1 MFKLLKYLKK
11 YWYFALLAPIFMIA
25 EVTMDMLVTNKMG
38 TMIDIVNS
46 YGPTSDNNQFLN
58 TIVSN
63 GIIMLAL
70 VLIGVVS
77 GILSG
82 VFANLASQK
91 FANDLR
97 KGLFSK
103 IMHLSFQQ
111 SDDFSTA
118 SLVTRVTNDVTAVQ
132 TMIAMAIRMFIRS
145 LSMFILG
152 IVFTLQISK
161 QFMIILAVVL
171 PLEILI
177 MVFFMIKAFP
187 MFSIVQSKLDKVNS
201 VVHENLT
208 GARVV
213 KAFSKEDYEYNRF
226 VEANDTLTSIT
237 LKVNKLMAIIM
248 PLFMLIVYAGMIAIY
263 YIGANSQF
271 DAMLYLENFATSID
285 PKISVGEMEKATTY
299 IMMIMSSLLMIGMTF
314 ANMARAA
321 ASGKR
326 INEVL
331 ETPDII
337 CDGNLDVTTLK
348 ETGTIEF
355 KNVDFAYP
363 NASASVLENINLKIE
378 KGETVAIVGATG
390 SGKTTLVNL
399 ITRFYDVTKGE
410 ILVDGENIKNYK
422 LVDLRN
428 KIAIVLQK
436 AELFAGTI
444 KENIKWG
451 NPNATDEE
459 VEWAAN
465 IAQAIEFIDSK
476 EKKFDEY
483 VEEKGTSLSGGQR
496 QRLSIARAIVKKP
509 EILIFDDSTSAL
521 DLVTEAKLYKA
532 MRDNIADTTKIVVAQ
547 RIATAKNADKIVVLD
562 GGTIIA
568 YDTHENLLA
577 NCEIYQDIY
586 NSQLKREG
594 DING

>member
-46 YGPTSDNNQFLN
+46 YGPTSDDNQFLS
-58 TIVSN
+58 TIVN
-63 GIIMLAL
+63 TGIIMLAL

-97 KGLFSK
+97 KDLFSK

-161 QFMIILAVVL
+161 QFMIILAVAL

-187 MFSIVQSKLDKVNS
+187 MFSIVQTKLDKVNS

-213 KAFSKEDYEYNRF
+213 KAFSKEDYEYDRF

-314 ANMARAA
+314 ANMARAV

-363 NASASVLENINLKIE
+363 KASASVLENINLKIE

-399 ITRFYDVTKGE
+399 ITRFYDVTNGE

-476 EKKFDEY
+476 EKRFDEY

>member
-97 KGLFSK
+97 KDLFSK

-161 QFMIILAVVL
+161 QFMIILAVAL

-187 MFSIVQSKLDKVNS
+187 MFSIVQTKLDKVNS

-226 VEANDTLTSIT
+226 VEANDALTSIT

-355 KNVDFAYP
+355 ENVDFAYP

>member
-46 YGPTSDNNQFLN
+46 YGPTSNNNQFLN

-97 KGLFSK
+97 KDLFSK

-161 QFMIILAVVL
+161 QFMIILAVAL

-177 MVFFMIKAFP
+177 MIFFMIKAFP
-187 MFSIVQSKLDKVNS
+187 MFSIVQTELDKVNS

-399 ITRFYDVTKGE
+399 ITRFYDVTNGE

>member
-46 YGPTSDNNQFLN
+46 YGPTSNNNQFLN

-97 KGLFSK
+97 KDLFSK

-152 IVFTLQISK
+152 MVFTLQISK
-161 QFMIILAVVL
+161 QFMIILAVAL

-187 MFSIVQSKLDKVNS
+187 MFSIVQTKLDKVNS

>member
-46 YGPTSDNNQFLN
+46 YGPTSNNNQFLN

-161 QFMIILAVVL
+161 QFMIILAVAL

-187 MFSIVQSKLDKVNS
+187 MFSIVQTKLDKVNS

-226 VEANDTLTSIT
+226 VEANDTLTNIT

-363 NASASVLENINLKIE
+363 NESASVLENINLKIE

>member
-46 YGPTSDNNQFLN
+46 YGPTSNNNQFLN

-97 KGLFSK
+97 KDLFSK

-161 QFMIILAVVL
+161 QFMIILAVAL

-177 MVFFMIKAFP
+177 MIFFMIKAFP
-187 MFSIVQSKLDKVNS
+187 MFSIVQTELDKVNS

-314 ANMARAA
+314 ANMARAV

-586 NSQLKREG
+586 NST
-594 DING
+594 

>member
-46 YGPTSDNNQFLN
+46 YGPTSNNNQFLN

-97 KGLFSK
+97 KDLFSK

-145 LSMFILG
+145 LSIFILG

-161 QFMIILAVVL
+161 QFMIILAVAL

-177 MVFFMIKAFP
+177 MIFFMIKAFP
-187 MFSIVQSKLDKVNS
+187 MFSIVQTKLDKVNS

-226 VEANDTLTSIT
+226 VEANDTLTNIT
-237 LKVNKLMAIIM
+237 LKVNKLMATIM

>member
-46 YGPTSDNNQFLN
+46 YGPTSNNNQFLN

-161 QFMIILAVVL
+161 QFMIILAVAL

-187 MFSIVQSKLDKVNS
+187 MFSIVQTKLDKVNS

-271 DAMLYLENFATSID
+271 DAMLYSENFATSID

>member
-46 YGPTSDNNQFLN
+46 YGPTSNNNQFLN

-161 QFMIILAVVL
+161 QFMIILAVAL

-187 MFSIVQSKLDKVNS
+187 MFSIVQTKLDKVNS

-226 VEANDTLTSIT
+226 VEANDTLTNIT

-314 ANMARAA
+314 ANMARAV

-476 EKKFDEY
+476 EKRFDEY

>member
-46 YGPTSDNNQFLN
+46 YGPTSNNNQFLN

-97 KGLFSK
+97 KDLFSK

-161 QFMIILAVVL
+161 QFMIILAVAL

-187 MFSIVQSKLDKVNS
+187 MFSIVQTKLDKVNS

-271 DAMLYLENFATSID
+271 DAMLYLESFATSID

-337 CDGNLDVTTLK
+337 CDGNLDVKTLK

-399 ITRFYDVTKGE
+399 ITRFYDVTNGE

-586 NSQLKREG
+586 NSQLKRDG

>member
-46 YGPTSDNNQFLN
+46 YGPTSNNNQFLN

-161 QFMIILAVVL
+161 QFMITLAVAL

-187 MFSIVQSKLDKVNS
+187 MFSIVQTKLDKVNS

-226 VEANDTLTSIT
+226 VEANDTLTNIT

-337 CDGNLDVTTLK
+337 CDGNLDVKTLK

>member
-46 YGPTSDNNQFLN
+46 YGPTSNNNQFLN

-97 KGLFSK
+97 KDLFSK

-111 SDDFSTA
+111 SDDFSIA

-161 QFMIILAVVL
+161 QFMIVLAVAL

-177 MVFFMIKAFP
+177 MIFFMIKAFP
-187 MFSIVQSKLDKVNS
+187 MFSIVQTKLDKVNS

-355 KNVDFAYP
+355 ENVDFAYP

>member
-46 YGPTSDNNQFLN
+46 YGPTSNNNQFLN

-97 KGLFSK
+97 KDLFSK

-161 QFMIILAVVL
+161 QFMIILAVAL

-187 MFSIVQSKLDKVNS
+187 MFSIVQTKLDKVNS

-226 VEANDTLTSIT
+226 VEANDTLTNIT

-285 PKISVGEMEKATTY
+285 PKISVGEMEKTTTY

>member
-46 YGPTSDNNQFLN
+46 YGPTSNNNQFLN

-97 KGLFSK
+97 KDLFSK

-161 QFMIILAVVL
+161 QFMIILAVAL

-177 MVFFMIKAFP
+177 MIFFMIKAFP
-187 MFSIVQSKLDKVNS
+187 MFSIVQTKLDKVNS

-337 CDGNLDVTTLK
+337 CDGNLDVKALK

>member
-1 MFKLLKYLKK
+1 MFKLLKYSKK

-46 YGPTSDNNQFLN
+46 YGPTSNNNQFLN

-97 KGLFSK
+97 KDLFSK

-161 QFMIILAVVL
+161 QFMIILAVAL

-177 MVFFMIKAFP
+177 MIFFMIKAFP
-187 MFSIVQSKLDKVNS
+187 MFSIVQTKLDKVNS

>member
-97 KGLFSK
+97 KDLFSK

-161 QFMIILAVVL
+161 QFMIVLAVAL

-187 MFSIVQSKLDKVNS
+187 MFSIVQTKLDKVNS

-285 PKISVGEMEKATTY
+285 PKISVGEMEKTTTY

>member
-38 TMIDIVNS
+38 TMIVNS
-46 YGPTSDNNQFLN
+46 YGPTSNNNQFLN

-82 VFANLASQK
+82 VFANLVSQK

-97 KGLFSK
+97 KDLFSK

-161 QFMIILAVVL
+161 QFMIILAVAL

-187 MFSIVQSKLDKVNS
+187 MFSIVQTKLDKVNS

-226 VEANDTLTSIT
+226 VEANDTLTNIT

>member
-46 YGPTSDNNQFLN
+46 YGPTSNNNQFLN

-97 KGLFSK
+97 KDLFSK

-161 QFMIILAVVL
+161 QFMIILAVAL

-177 MVFFMIKAFP
+177 MIFFMIKAFP
-187 MFSIVQSKLDKVNS
+187 MFSIVQTELDKVNS

-314 ANMARAA
+314 ANMARAV

-465 IAQAIEFIDSK
+465 IAQAIDFIDSK

>member
-97 KGLFSK
+97 KDLFSK

-161 QFMIILAVVL
+161 QFMIVLAVAL

-187 MFSIVQSKLDKVNS
+187 MFSIVQTKLDKVNS

-263 YIGANSQF
+263 YIGSNSQF

-337 CDGNLDVTTLK
+337 CDGNLDVKTLK

-568 YDTHENLLA
+568 CDTHENLLA

>member
-46 YGPTSDNNQFLN
+46 YGPTSNNNQFLN

-97 KGLFSK
+97 KDLFSK

-161 QFMIILAVVL
+161 QFMIILAVAL

-187 MFSIVQSKLDKVNS
+187 MFSIVQTKLDKVNS

-226 VEANDTLTSIT
+226 VEANDTLTNIT

-285 PKISVGEMEKATTY
+285 PKISVGEMEKVTTY

>member
-46 YGPTSDNNQFLN
+46 YGPTSNNNQFLN

-161 QFMIILAVVL
+161 QFMIILAVAL

-187 MFSIVQSKLDKVNS
+187 MFSIVQTKLDKVNS

-226 VEANDTLTSIT
+226 VEANDTLTNIT

-337 CDGNLDVTTLK
+337 CDGNLDDKTLK

-399 ITRFYDVTKGE
+399 ITRFYDVTNGE

>member
-46 YGPTSDNNQFLN
+46 YGPTSNNNQFLN

-97 KGLFSK
+97 KDLFSK

-132 TMIAMAIRMFIRS
+132 TMIAMAIRMFIRL

-161 QFMIILAVVL
+161 QFMIILAVAL

-177 MVFFMIKAFP
+177 MIFFMIKAFP
-187 MFSIVQSKLDKVNS
+187 MFSIVQTKLDKVNS

-213 KAFSKEDYEYNRF
+213 KVFSKEDYEYNRF

-337 CDGNLDVTTLK
+337 CDGNLDVKTLK

>member
-161 QFMIILAVVL
+161 QFMIILAVAL

-187 MFSIVQSKLDKVNS
+187 MFSIVQTKLDKVNS

-208 GARVV
+208 GARVI

>member
-25 EVTMDMLVTNKMG
+25 ELTMDMLVTNKMG

-161 QFMIILAVVL
+161 QFMIILAVAL

-187 MFSIVQSKLDKVNS
+187 MFSIVQTKLDKVNS

>member
-11 YWYFALLAPIFMIA
+11 YWYFALLAPILMIA

-46 YGPTSDNNQFLN
+46 YGPTSNNNQFLN

-161 QFMIILAVVL
+161 QFMIILAVAL

-187 MFSIVQSKLDKVNS
+187 MFSIVQTKLDKVNS

>member
-46 YGPTSDNNQFLN
+46 YGPTSNNNQFLN

-97 KGLFSK
+97 KDLFSK

-161 QFMIILAVVL
+161 QFMIILAVAL

-187 MFSIVQSKLDKVNS
+187 MFSIVQTKLDKVNS

-226 VEANDTLTSIT
+226 VEANDTLTNIT

-299 IMMIMSSLLMIGMTF
+299 IMMIMNSLLMIGMTF

-459 VEWAAN
+459 VELAAN

>member
-46 YGPTSDNNQFLN
+46 YGPTSNNNQFLN

-97 KGLFSK
+97 KDLFSK

-145 LSMFILG
+145 LSMFIVG

-161 QFMIILAVVL
+161 QFMIILAVAL

-187 MFSIVQSKLDKVNS
+187 MFSIVQTKLDKVNS

-337 CDGNLDVTTLK
+337 CDGNLDVKTLK

-436 AELFAGTI
+436 AELFTGTI

>member
-46 YGPTSDNNQFLN
+46 YGPTSNNNQFLN

-161 QFMIILAVVL
+161 QFMIILAVAL

-187 MFSIVQSKLDKVNS
+187 MFSIVQTKLDKVNS

-226 VEANDTLTSIT
+226 VEANDTLTNIT

-399 ITRFYDVTKGE
+399 ITRFYDVTNGE

>member
-46 YGPTSDNNQFLN
+46 YGPTSNNNQFLN

-97 KGLFSK
+97 KDLFSK

-161 QFMIILAVVL
+161 QFMIILAVAL

-187 MFSIVQSKLDKVNS
+187 MFSIVQTKLDKVNS

-248 PLFMLIVYAGMIAIY
+248 PLFMLILYAGMIAIY

-314 ANMARAA
+314 ANMARAV

-399 ITRFYDVTKGE
+399 ITRFYDVTNGE

-459 VEWAAN
+459 VEWVAN

>member
-46 YGPTSDNNQFLN
+46 YGPTSNNNQFLN

-97 KGLFSK
+97 KDLFSK

-161 QFMIILAVVL
+161 QFMIILAVAL

-177 MVFFMIKAFP
+177 MIFFMIKAFP
-187 MFSIVQSKLDKVNS
+187 MFSIVQTKLDKVNS

-285 PKISVGEMEKATTY
+285 PKISVGEMEKVTTY

-399 ITRFYDVTKGE
+399 ITRFYDVTNGE

>member
-46 YGPTSDNNQFLN
+46 YGPTSNNNQFLN

-161 QFMIILAVVL
+161 QFMIILAVAL

-187 MFSIVQSKLDKVNS
+187 MFSIVQTKLDKVNS

-547 RIATAKNADKIVVLD
+547 RIATAKNADKIVALD

>member
-46 YGPTSDNNQFLN
+46 YGPTSNNNQFLN

-161 QFMIILAVVL
+161 QFMIILAVAL

-177 MVFFMIKAFP
+177 TVFFMIKAFP
-187 MFSIVQSKLDKVNS
+187 MFSIVQTKLDKVNS

-271 DAMLYLENFATSID
+271 DAMLYLESFATSID

-314 ANMARAA
+314 ANMARAV

>member
-97 KGLFSK
+97 KDLFSK

-161 QFMIILAVVL
+161 QFMIVLAVAL

-187 MFSIVQSKLDKVNS
+187 MFSIVQTKLDKVNS

-337 CDGNLDVTTLK
+337 CDGNLDVKTLK

-410 ILVDGENIKNYK
+410 MLVDGENIKNYK

>member
-46 YGPTSDNNQFLN
+46 YGPTSNNNQFLN

-161 QFMIILAVVL
+161 QFMIILAVAL

-187 MFSIVQSKLDKVNS
+187 MFSIVQTKLDKVNS

>member
-161 QFMIILAVVL
+161 QFMIVLAVAL

-187 MFSIVQSKLDKVNS
+187 MFSIVQTKLDKVNS

-337 CDGNLDVTTLK
+337 CDGNLDVKTLK

-399 ITRFYDVTKGE
+399 ITRFYDVTNGE

>member
-46 YGPTSDNNQFLN
+46 YGPTSNNNQFLN

-82 VFANLASQK
+82 VFANLVSQK

-97 KGLFSK
+97 KDLFSK

-161 QFMIILAVVL
+161 QFMIILAVAL

-177 MVFFMIKAFP
+177 MIFFMIKAFP
-187 MFSIVQSKLDKVNS
+187 MFSIVQTKLDKVNS

-399 ITRFYDVTKGE
+399 ITRFYDVTNGE

>member
-46 YGPTSDNNQFLN
+46 YGPTSNNNQFLN

-97 KGLFSK
+97 KDLFSK

-161 QFMIILAVVL
+161 QFMIILAVAL

-177 MVFFMIKAFP
+177 MIFFMIKAFP
-187 MFSIVQSKLDKVNS
+187 MFSIVQTKLDKVNS

-226 VEANDTLTSIT
+226 VEANDTLTNIT

-337 CDGNLDVTTLK
+337 CDGNLDVKTLK